1 MTTWSPS
8 NVRGPALSVPEPK
21 RAKLRIIKAVYGP
34 AENAADVTTKV
45 KSLVAGGAKGI
56 RAGNELAE
64 DDPAPGVV
72 KRLRVEFV
80 LNGDTKSAGTREG
93 QTLELPAGAEVTKA
107 LYGELRTR
115 DNLALPERGPDAEAG
130 RSESRAT
137 NWRSRL
143 ITSFARAATRRTWCP
158 RNCASSIHSMARARA
173 RPSAGEMMCWCCPMR
188 TDRSGCRLLSA
199 FGSGAD
205 GQMQLLAWAPG
216 EFTFRWASGGNTDAA
231 CKSLPAPVQVAGPWT
246 VSFPPGWAAPASVNL
261 EHLQS
266 WTDNANPGV
275 ESYLSRHGDLRE
287 GTGGSGRLVEAGLR
301 GLPRPGRSEELC
313 GGGSEWKAA
322 RHSVE
327 AALPVWT

>member
-1 MTTWSPS
+1 MLAELNLKPDFEFPAASGAQLTYIHRCDGKADIYFVSNQRGRFDAADSLSRVSGKLPELWNPETGRMGSPRLARGSGGRLCRSLSSRRGRCLSCSVHRQGVTTWSPS

-21 RAKLRIIKAVYGP
+21 RTKLRIIKAVYGP

-137 NWRSRL
+137 NWRS
-143 ITSFARAATRRTWCP
+143 
-158 RNCASSIHSMARARA
+158 
-173 RPSAGEMMCWCCPMR
+173 G
-188 TDRSGCRLLSA
+188 
-199 FGSGAD
+199 
-205 GQMQLLAWAPG
+205 
-216 EFTFRWASGGNTDAA
+216 
-231 CKSLPAPVQVAGPWT
+231 
-246 VSFPPGWAAPASVNL
+246 
-261 EHLQS
+261 
-266 WTDNANPGV
+266 
-275 ESYLSRHGDLRE
+275 
-287 GTGGSGRLVEAGLR
+287 
-301 GLPRPGRSEELC
+301 
-313 GGGSEWKAA
+313 
-322 RHSVE
+322 
-327 AALPVWT
+327 